1 MYVRKYKYTRTYGGK
16 SWQGHQVL
24 AACEER
30 QQPGRAQ
37 ALPSSQ
43 DSRVLSLLSN
53 FREHFTPYHVYPQ
66 PAACPPSQHKI
77 VKCHHKTLS
86 ALPFD
91 TYMLCPKHS
100 LQKTALSEVIILPL
114 FPSLNRQSMFSLVPT
129 LSVQQCLSLPELL
142 MPLCPLD
149 HSFQLSAR
157 LQKTAVLSKTLHCY
171 CLMRA
176 VRNHHT
182 KKSGHQRKFKKW
194 PQLSAFWR
202 CLHLLTSNLRIRC
215 PMLSTGISAVF
226 SQLPSSSLSPAG

>member
-1 MYVRKYKYTRTYGGK
+1 MYVSKYKYTRTYGGK

-24 AACEER
+24 AACEEG

-91 TYMLCPKHS
+91 TYMLCTKHS
-100 LQKTALSEVIILPL
+100 LQKNCS
-114 FPSLNRQSMFSLVPT
+114 FRGYYPSPISKLKQAVHVQSCANTVCSA
-129 LSVQQCLSLPELL
+129 
-142 MPLCPLD
+142 MPLPPQATDATLP
-149 HSFQLSAR
+149 FGPFLSA
-157 LQKTAVLSKTLHCY
+157 QCQTAENC
-171 CLMRA
+171 
-176 VRNHHT
+176 
-182 KKSGHQRKFKKW
+182 
-194 PQLSAFWR
+194 
-202 CLHLLTSNLRIRC
+202 
-215 PMLSTGISAVF
+215 
-226 SQLPSSSLSPAG
+226 SSL